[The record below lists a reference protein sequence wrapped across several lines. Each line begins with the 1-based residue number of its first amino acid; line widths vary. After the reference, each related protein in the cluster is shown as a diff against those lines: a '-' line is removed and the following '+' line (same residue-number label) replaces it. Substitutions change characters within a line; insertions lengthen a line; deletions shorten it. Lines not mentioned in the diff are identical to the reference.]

1 LSRHQ
6 FAFAFSIVCS
16 LTWSKSGRADPVAKQ
31 GTIIV
36 GLDRIVPVLAIT
48 HDTIG
53 SQSTTKASYG
63 TAPGSDDVYNVPRL
77 GLDVVAF
84 HRVSFGAASALRID
98 TGSPSSVPGADP
110 LTSLFSFTPRV
121 GYIAQVA
128 PEIAFWPRAGISM
141 SEVFTRSNAD
151 NVRTTSLRMDAA
163 ASFEVSMIATPIR
176 VLGVTMTLGSELPI
190 LGRIQ
195 QTTPTGTTG
204 QSTSRLH
211 FVIDA
216 GVIAHF

>member
-1 LSRHQ
+1 MASAN
-6 FAFAFSIVCS
+6 AF
-16 LTWSKSGRADPVAKQ
+16 ADPVAKD
-31 GTIIV
+31 GTIII

-48 HDTIG
+48 HDTVG
-53 SQSTTKASYG
+53 SQSTTKATYG

-84 HRVSFGAASALRID
+84 RHVSFGAASALRID
-98 TGSPSSVPGADP
+98 TGAPSNVPGADP

-121 GYIAQVA
+121 GYVAQVA
-128 PEIAFWPRAGISM
+128 PEIAFWPRVGISM

-176 VLGVTMTLGSELPI
+176 VLGVTMTLGSEFPLI
-190 LGRIQ
+190 GRMQ
-195 QTTPTGTTG
+195 QTTSSGTTTE
-204 QSTSRLH
+204 STSRFH

>member
-6 FAFAFSIVCS
+6 FAFAFSVCV
-16 LTWSKSGRADPVAKQ
+16 LAWSTRGRADPIAKQ
-31 GTIIV
+31 GTIII

-53 SQSTTKASYG
+53 SQSTTTASYG

-84 HRVSFGAASALRID
+84 HHVSFGGASALRID
-98 TGSPSSVPGADP
+98 TGAPSNVPGSDP

-121 GYIAQVA
+121 GYLAQVA
-128 PEIAFWPRAGISM
+128 PEIAFWPRAGIAM
-141 SEVFTRSNAD
+141 SEIFTRSNAD
-151 NVRTTSLRMDAA
+151 NIRTTTLRMDAA
-163 ASFEVSMIATPIR
+163 ASFELSMIATPIR
-176 VLGVTMTLGSELPI
+176 VLGVSMTLGSELPLI
-190 LGRIQ
+190 GRMQ
-195 QTTPTGTTG
+195 QTTASGTST
-204 QSTSRLH
+204 QSTSRFH